1 MAVHENYLDS
11 YVRSITISLRGKSD
25 EAQIGALLVV
35 QGLLRFARGLKKKTN
50 PMRRCWI
57 CWKDYQGKCLQEKFK

>member
-25 EAQIGALLVV
+25 ETQIGALLVV
-35 QGLLRFARGLKKKTN
+35 QGLLRFARGLKKEDQPYEAMLDLLERLSREMPT
-50 PMRRCWI
+50 
-57 CWKDYQGKCLQEKFK
+57 GKI